1 MLSRGHIMS
10 MRVKTWKIL
19 DKGSTALDSDV
30 ELECVCGNSAMLPVR
45 GTPIAQVGLGLVFD
59 LGPRDM
65 PRKIQCRR
73 CGRVLEL
80 CNQAAA

>member
-1 MLSRGHIMS
+1 
-10 MRVKTWKIL
+10 MRVKTWRVL
-19 DKGSTALDSDV
+19 DEAGAAELDSAA
-30 ELECVCGNSAMLPVR
+30 ELECLCGNSAMLPVR
-45 GTPIAQVGLGLVFD
+45 GTPIAQVGMGLVFD

-80 CNQAAA
+80 CDKAAA